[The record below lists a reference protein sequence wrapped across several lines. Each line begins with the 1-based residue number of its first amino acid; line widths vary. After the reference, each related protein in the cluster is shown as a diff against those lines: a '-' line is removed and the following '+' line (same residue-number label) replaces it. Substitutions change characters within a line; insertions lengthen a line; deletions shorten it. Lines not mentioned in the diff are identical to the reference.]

1 MYKSNTLHVQ
11 GLLQELMQF
20 VEQGMTVPFCL
31 CVYDVIHNPHDALAI
46 KNTLELFPNIDIR
59 VALMAGN
66 NSNALLVAAAVE
78 PSKRYITS
86 QGIFSFSKPVYVGQG
101 SYKDLKIAAEA
112 QKMLEKR
119 IDEIL
124 DDKYNLPEPSNE
136 MHKEQAIFRAEQI
149 RGFGFQDY
157 KEIL

>member
-1 MYKSNTLHVQ
+1 MYKSSTLHVQ
-11 GLLQELMQF
+11 GLLQELMRF
-20 VEQGMTVPFCL
+20 VEEGMTVPFCL
-31 CVYDVIHNPHDALAI
+31 CIYDVIHNPHDALAI

-59 VALMAGN
+59 VAIMSGN
-66 NSNALLVAAAVE
+66 NSNALLAAAAVPAE
-78 PSKRYITS
+78 KRYITS

-112 QKMLEKR
+112 QKMLEVR

-124 DDKYNLPEPSNE
+124 DKAYKLPKSSHE
-136 MHKEQAIFRAEQI
+136 MHKEQEIVRAEAV
-149 RGFGFQDY
+149 RGYGFQDY